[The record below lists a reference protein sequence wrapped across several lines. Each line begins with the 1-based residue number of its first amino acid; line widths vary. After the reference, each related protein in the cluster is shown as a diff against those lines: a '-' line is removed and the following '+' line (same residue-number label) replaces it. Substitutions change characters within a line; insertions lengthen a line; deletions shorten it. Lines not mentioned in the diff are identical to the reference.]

1 MKQPFEKILKHKEMI
16 DGVFSRNKFG
26 TSYVSLV

>member
-16 DGVFSRNKFG
+16 NGVFHV
-26 TSYVSLV
+26 TLV